1 MNIILIFCVTSVIP
15 NPLNGPNGT
24 KVHAEQNTNGI
35 DAEQNT
41 NGTKVHAEQNTNG
54 IKDEVSKKVKS
65 EGSEGAKDKG
75 SEVSKDKNL
84 DKSENKN
91 EDEIIDENTNKTKE
105 EDSYQFTGKEE
116 TNSDSEAINEDL
128 DENEKDKT
136 PERIA
141 EDKAKDS
148 VDAENDS
155 TAVIEDL
162 IEEEIKDFTVNKYE
176 DLDETRNE
184 NSNGNVDDANAKG
197 NRNRETE
204 ARENC
209 EGESLQKKYTNHQE
223 KYTSQEENENK
234 DKGSKEYEDRH
245 RNNNQNQFHDEI
257 KITSPVNDTNS
268 YRESKNKRKVKTKK
282 KKPEEGP
289 GKTFDQTP
297 SSRFEPDP
305 IVFVI
310 GFILALTSNFFMH
323 IVRIYKW
330 SVPQIQKNMIA
341 IMNHYSVE
349 LVNLV
354 ITIQCGAIMFSSAVS
369 YTPPTVALGINF
381 LMDYITF
388 TNIGFVITIAILRLL
403 FVIKFDDMIELDPEE
418 TTSKIVVVSAIF
430 YLFIASALL
439 PGHISE
445 GYISP
450 FNAYITGR
458 TATLSVSRYNIAHFF
473 IVIICLITVVGSFLY
488 IKYHLKTHHSQAT
501 VAAETNH
508 SKSIISL
515 KTTFKGAFIG
525 TLTIVIVSTLQKVKQ
540 TIPLGVIAS
549 SILLTG
555 IVAYIALG
563 KKSTNYFLTQVK
575 KYALQRNWSLPK
587 LGRKNQ
593 IDPRAIEL
601 TAIQR
606 SANGPTQK

>member
-24 KVHAEQNTNGI
+24 KVHAEQNTNGTKEH
-35 DAEQNT
+35 AKQNT
-41 NGTKVHAEQNTNG
+41 NGTKVHAEQNTNEEITLMKSRTSRSPSNTEILIEPHQERNENVNFEQSVKDLLEVENYSSSAG
-54 IKDEVSKKVKS
+54 QILEDKGLHNIGHYGVHDEDLNIDIKEDLKGVNHENVDVHSEGEGSINIKDEVSKKVKS

-75 SEVSKDKNL
+75 SEVYKDKNL

-148 VDAENDS
+148 VDAEYDS

-257 KITSPVNDTNS
+257 KITSPVNNTKS
-268 YRESKNKRKVKTKK
+268 YRESKKKRKVKTKK
-282 KKPEEGP
+282 KKPEEDP

-354 ITIQCGAIMFSSAVS
+354 ITIQVS
-369 YTPPTVALGINF
+369 IN
-381 LMDYITF
+381 
-388 TNIGFVITIAILRLL
+388 N
-403 FVIKFDDMIELDPEE
+403 
-418 TTSKIVVVSAIF
+418 
-430 YLFIASALL
+430 
-439 PGHISE
+439 
-445 GYISP
+445 
-450 FNAYITGR
+450 N
-458 TATLSVSRYNIAHFF
+458 N
-473 IVIICLITVVGSFLY
+473 
-488 IKYHLKTHHSQAT
+488 LK
-501 VAAETNH
+501 
-508 SKSIISL
+508 
-515 KTTFKGAFIG
+515 
-525 TLTIVIVSTLQKVKQ
+525 
-540 TIPLGVIAS
+540 
-549 SILLTG
+549 
-555 IVAYIALG
+555 
-563 KKSTNYFLTQVK
+563 
-575 KYALQRNWSLPK
+575 
-587 LGRKNQ
+587 
-593 IDPRAIEL
+593 
-601 TAIQR
+601 
-606 SANGPTQK
+606 

>member
-24 KVHAEQNTNGI
+24 KVHAEQNTNGTKEH
-35 DAEQNT
+35 AKQNT
-41 NGTKVHAEQNTNG
+41 NGTKVHAEQNTNEQITLMNLSTSRSPSNTEILIEPHQERNENVNFEQSVKDLLEVENYSSSAG
-54 IKDEVSKKVKS
+54 QILEHKGLHNIDQFGVHDEDLNIDREEDLKGVNHENVDVHSEGEGSINIKDEVSKKVKS

-148 VDAENDS
+148 VDAEYDS

-197 NRNRETE
+197 NKNRETE

-209 EGESLQKKYTNHQE
+209 EGEYLQKKYTNHQE
-223 KYTSQEENENK
+223 KYTSQNENENK
-234 DKGSKEYEDRH
+234 DKGSKEYEERH

-257 KITSPVNDTNS
+257 KITSPVNNTKS
-268 YRESKNKRKVKTKK
+268 YRESKKKRKVKTKK
-282 KKPEEGP
+282 KKPEEDP

-354 ITIQCGAIMFSSAVS
+354 ITIQVS
-369 YTPPTVALGINF
+369 IN
-381 LMDYITF
+381 
-388 TNIGFVITIAILRLL
+388 N
-403 FVIKFDDMIELDPEE
+403 
-418 TTSKIVVVSAIF
+418 
-430 YLFIASALL
+430 
-439 PGHISE
+439 
-445 GYISP
+445 
-450 FNAYITGR
+450 N
-458 TATLSVSRYNIAHFF
+458 N
-473 IVIICLITVVGSFLY
+473 
-488 IKYHLKTHHSQAT
+488 LK
-501 VAAETNH
+501 
-508 SKSIISL
+508 
-515 KTTFKGAFIG
+515 
-525 TLTIVIVSTLQKVKQ
+525 
-540 TIPLGVIAS
+540 
-549 SILLTG
+549 
-555 IVAYIALG
+555 
-563 KKSTNYFLTQVK
+563 
-575 KYALQRNWSLPK
+575 
-587 LGRKNQ
+587 
-593 IDPRAIEL
+593 
-601 TAIQR
+601 
-606 SANGPTQK
+606 